1 MEFTKLSEN
10 AITPTRGT
18 PESAGLDLYSA
29 NDYVIIPQER
39 MLIKTDISIKIPK
52 GYYGRIAD
60 RSSMAWKKGA
70 HVIAGVIDS
79 DYRGPV
85 GVVLYNLSK
94 TDIINIKQGERIA
107 QLVITPINS
116 IELHEV
122 SNEDFHSTETERGE
136 GGFGSTGL

>member
-10 AITPTRGT
+10 ATTPTRGT
-18 PESAGLDLYSA
+18 TESAGLDLYSA

-122 SNEDFHSTETERGE
+122 SNEDFHSIETERGE

>member
-39 MLIKTDISIKIPK
+39 MLVKTDISIKIPK

-122 SNEDFHSTETERGE
+122 SNEDFHSIETERGE